1 MAGLRGP
8 ATFPFSWTPFQE
20 TCRRVRSGFRTGLR
34 VLRPLSSDP
43 YDTQTECWTDASYVT
58 TAEDH
63 MVAASHPSVTEAPRR
78 TTPTD
83 AGASSRRNPLLIA
96 GGLCGVVGTLVYGS
110 TQALPAFDGLHDF
123 PLETS
128 LQTKALLFW
137 VPAIF
142 PVLAMMAL
150 YALYRLLQGNR
161 ATHAAFLGFV
171 SGVIGF
177 SILTMHNLVQSTVHM
192 EASDLARSDATFS
205 PDVWNSIVSAVHGV
219 DNGMD
224 LAWDLFY
231 VLSMVFFGVA
241 MMGHRRFRW
250 WWGVP
255 AILMAGLLLL
265 PNAATIPEPPASA
278 GLFDPGPLSGL
289 YWLALSAYLVKMGL
303 EPGSELATAAPGGTA
318 AGAADSQ

>member
-1 MAGLRGP
+1 MG
-8 ATFPFSWTPFQE
+8 
-20 TCRRVRSGFRTGLR
+20 
-34 VLRPLSSDP
+34 
-43 YDTQTECWTDASYVT
+43 
-58 TAEDH
+58 
-63 MVAASHPSVTEAPRR
+63 AASRPSVTKAPLR

-83 AGASSRRNPLLIA
+83 ARASLRRNPLLIA
-96 GGLCGVVGTLVYGS
+96 GGVCGVVGTLVYGS

-123 PLETS
+123 PLDSS

-150 YALYRLLQGNR
+150 YALYRLLQANR

-171 SGVIGF
+171 SGVVGF
-177 SILTMHNLVQSTVHM
+177 SILTVHNLVQSTVHM
-192 EASDLARSDATFS
+192 EASDLAQSDASFS
-205 PDVWNSIVSAVHGV
+205 PDVWNGIANAVHGV
-219 DNGMD
+219 DNGLD

-241 MMGHRRFRW
+241 MMSHRRLGR

-255 AILMAGLLLL
+255 AILIAGVLLL
-265 PNAATIPEPPASA
+265 PNAATIPEPPATA

-289 YWLALSAYLVKMGL
+289 YWLALSAYLLKLGL
-303 EPGSELATAAPGGTA
+303 EPGSELATTTPGGA
-318 AGAADSQ
+318 AAAAADT